1 MMRLF
6 RCLGRRI
13 HVIFVILLVYFCT
26 LSHSKNSSKTGNDHS
41 CPGIGKIECKD
52 GIMIPAWLTPGN
64 ATGTALT
71 AAKAFVYIIAMF
83 FMFLGISIISDR
95 FMASIE
101 IITSQEKDITI
112 KDKVTGKKQVVTV
125 KIWNETVSNLTLM
138 ALGSSAPEI
147 LLSVIEIIG
156 RGFKAGELGP
166 STVVGSAAFNLFMI
180 TAVCVSVLPP
190 GEVRRIKHL
199 RVFAFTAT
207 CSVFAYVWMYIIL
220 KVSTPGIIDV
230 WEGIITLACFP
241 GMVIVAW
248 MIDRQI
254 NFYRYLRKKIRKKK
268 MHGHTVIQTG
278 DGDVVAVTLKD
289 GKNGDMQKNHTDFD
303 GLDSKE
309 LQLLAFSD
317 GDDPE
322 QHMNEKK
329 RIAME
334 AYHRARAKNPEA
346 DSDTLQR
353 LVEQEN
359 LRLQHKS
366 RAFYR
371 IQATRNLTGQGNVL
385 KLKPEKYHDDH
396 KKQDQLELE
405 VKEINANAK
414 SAGIE
419 GTCIY
424 FHPSEYTVVESCGT
438 CYLTVIRVGE
448 DLFDTVYVDYETSD
462 GTANVGADY
471 ECAKGTLVFKPGDT
485 SKQIAIKIVD
495 DDVFELDEYFFCK
508 LTAVRGSPERVRHT
522 VLPTILGQPDTATIT
537 VLDDDYPGVFT
548 LEHARFEIM
557 ETIGVLSLRI
567 VRLIGARGVIRVP
580 YHTEE
585 GTGKGGGEDFEDI
598 VGEVEFL
605 DEETV

>member
-585 GTGKGGGEDFEDI
+585 GTAKGGGEDFEDI
-598 VGEVEFL
+598 VGEVEYL

>member
-396 KKQDQLELE
+396 KKQDQLEFE

-462 GTANVGADY
+462 GTANVGEDY

-585 GTGKGGGEDFEDI
+585 GTAKGGGEDFEDI

>member
-41 CPGIGKIECKD
+41 CSGIGKIECKD

-248 MIDRQI
+248 MIDRQM

-585 GTGKGGGEDFEDI
+585 GTAKGGGEDFEDI

>member
-13 HVIFVILLVYFCT
+13 HVIFVVLLVYFCT

-220 KVSTPGIIDV
+220 KVSTPGIINV

-396 KKQDQLELE
+396 KKQDQLEFE

-462 GTANVGADY
+462 GTANVGEDY

-522 VLPTILGQPDTATIT
+522 VLPIILGQPDTATIT

-585 GTGKGGGEDFEDI
+585 GTAKGGGEDFEDI

>member
-6 RCLGRRI
+6 RCLGRHI

-26 LSHSKNSSKTGNDHS
+26 LSHSKNSSKTGNDRS

-396 KKQDQLELE
+396 KKQDQLEFE

-462 GTANVGADY
+462 GTANVGEDY

-537 VLDDDYPGVFT
+537 VLDDDYPGIFT

-585 GTGKGGGEDFEDI
+585 GTAKGGGEDFEDI

-605 DEETV
+605 NEETV

>member
-6 RCLGRRI
+6 HRLGRRI
-13 HVIFVILLVYFCT
+13 HVIVVILLVYFCT
-26 LSHSKNSSKTGNDHS
+26 LSYSKNHNKTENDHS

-112 KDKVTGKKQVVTV
+112 KDKVTGKKQVITV

-220 KVSTPGIIDV
+220 KVSTPGIIEV

-268 MHGHTVIQTG
+268 LHGHTVIQTG
-278 DGDVVAVTLKD
+278 DGDVVAVTIKD
-289 GKNGDMQKNHTDFD
+289 SKNGDMQKNQTDFD

-359 LRLQHKS
+359 LKLQHKS

-385 KLKPEKYHDDH
+385 KLKPEKHHDDN
-396 KKQDQLELE
+396 KKQEQLELE

-414 SAGIE
+414 ISGIE
-419 GTCIY
+419 GTCVY

-462 GTANVGADY
+462 GTANVGEDY
-471 ECAKGTLVFKPGDT
+471 EYTKGTLVFKPGDT

-522 VLPTILGQPDTATIT
+522 VLPTIIGQPDTATVT

-585 GTGKGGGEDFEDI
+585 GTAKGGGEDFEDI

>member
-220 KVSTPGIIDV
+220 KVSTPGIINV

-396 KKQDQLELE
+396 KKQDQLEFE

-462 GTANVGADY
+462 GTANVGEDY

-485 SKQIAIKIVD
+485 SKQIAVKIVD

-585 GTGKGGGEDFEDI
+585 GTAKGGGEDFEDI

>member
-508 LTAVRGSPERVRHT
+508 LAAVRGSPERVRHT

-585 GTGKGGGEDFEDI
+585 GTAKGGGEDFEDI

>member
-41 CPGIGKIECKD
+41 CPGIGKTECKD

-585 GTGKGGGEDFEDI
+585 GTAKGGGEDFEDI

>member
-585 GTGKGGGEDFEDI
+585 GTAKGGGEDFEDI

>member
-1 MMRLF
+1 
-6 RCLGRRI
+6 
-13 HVIFVILLVYFCT
+13 
-26 LSHSKNSSKTGNDHS
+26 
-41 CPGIGKIECKD
+41 
-52 GIMIPAWLTPGN
+52 
-64 ATGTALT
+64 
-71 AAKAFVYIIAMF
+71 
-83 FMFLGISIISDR
+83 
-95 FMASIE
+95 
-101 IITSQEKDITI
+101 
-112 KDKVTGKKQVVTV
+112 
-125 KIWNETVSNLTLM
+125 
-138 ALGSSAPEI
+138 
-147 LLSVIEIIG
+147 
-156 RGFKAGELGP
+156 
-166 STVVGSAAFNLFMI
+166 
-180 TAVCVSVLPP
+180 
-190 GEVRRIKHL
+190 
-199 RVFAFTAT
+199 
-207 CSVFAYVWMYIIL
+207 
-220 KVSTPGIIDV
+220 
-230 WEGIITLACFP
+230 
-241 GMVIVAW
+241 
-248 MIDRQI
+248 
-254 NFYRYLRKKIRKKK
+254 
-268 MHGHTVIQTG
+268 
-278 DGDVVAVTLKD
+278 
-289 GKNGDMQKNHTDFD
+289 
-303 GLDSKE
+303 
-309 LQLLAFSD
+309 
-317 GDDPE
+317 
-322 QHMNEKK
+322 MNEKK

-585 GTGKGGGEDFEDI
+585 GTAKGGGEDFEDI

>member
-548 LEHARFEIM
+548 LEHVRFEIM

-585 GTGKGGGEDFEDI
+585 GTAKGGGEDFEDI

>member
-322 QHMNEKK
+322 QHMNEKE

-585 GTGKGGGEDFEDI
+585 GTAKGGGEDFEDI

>member
-26 LSHSKNSSKTGNDHS
+26 LSHSKNSSKAGNDHS

-585 GTGKGGGEDFEDI
+585 GTAKGGGEDFEDI

>member
-26 LSHSKNSSKTGNDHS
+26 LSHSKNSSKTGNDRS

-396 KKQDQLELE
+396 KKQDQLEFE

-462 GTANVGADY
+462 GTANVGEDY

-537 VLDDDYPGVFT
+537 VLDDDYPGIFT

-585 GTGKGGGEDFEDI
+585 GTAKGGGEDFEDI

-605 DEETV
+605 NEETV

>member
-414 SAGIE
+414 SSGIE

-585 GTGKGGGEDFEDI
+585 GTAKGGGEDFEDI

>member
-13 HVIFVILLVYFCT
+13 HVIFAILLVYFCT

-41 CPGIGKIECKD
+41 CPGLGKIECKD

-585 GTGKGGGEDFEDI
+585 GTAKGGGEDFEDI

>member
-26 LSHSKNSSKTGNDHS
+26 FSHSKNSSKTGNDHS

-585 GTGKGGGEDFEDI
+585 GTAKGGGEDFEDI

>member
-585 GTGKGGGEDFEDI
+585 GTAKGGGEDFEDL

>member
-26 LSHSKNSSKTGNDHS
+26 LSHSKNSSKTGNDRS

-220 KVSTPGIIDV
+220 KVSTPGIINV

-396 KKQDQLELE
+396 KKQDQLEFE

-462 GTANVGADY
+462 GTANVGEDY

-537 VLDDDYPGVFT
+537 VLDDDYPGIFT

-585 GTGKGGGEDFEDI
+585 GTAKGGGEDFEDI

>member
-166 STVVGSAAFNLFMI
+166 STVVGSAAFNDFMI
-180 TAVCVSVLPP
+180 TALCVSVLPP

-585 GTGKGGGEDFEDI
+585 GTAKGGGEDFEDI

>member
-289 GKNGDMQKNHTDFD
+289 CKNGDMQKNHTDFD

-585 GTGKGGGEDFEDI
+585 GTAKGGGEDFEDI

>member
-6 RCLGRRI
+6 HRLGRRI
-13 HVIFVILLVYFCT
+13 HVIVVILLVYFCT
-26 LSHSKNSSKTGNDHS
+26 LSYSKNHNKTENDHS

-112 KDKVTGKKQVVTV
+112 KDKVTGKKQVITV

-220 KVSTPGIIDV
+220 KVSTPGIIEV

-268 MHGHTVIQTG
+268 LHGHTVIQTG
-278 DGDVVAVTLKD
+278 DGDVVAVTIKD
-289 GKNGDMQKNHTDFD
+289 SKNGDMQKNQTDFD

-359 LRLQHKS
+359 LKLQHKS

-385 KLKPEKYHDDH
+385 KLKPEKHHDDN
-396 KKQDQLELE
+396 KKQEQLELE

-414 SAGIE
+414 ISGIE
-419 GTCIY
+419 GTCVY

-462 GTANVGADY
+462 GTANVGEDY
-471 ECAKGTLVFKPGDT
+471 EYAKGTLVFKPGDT

-508 LTAVRGSPERVRHT
+508 LTAVRGSSERVRHT
-522 VLPTILGQPDTATIT
+522 VLPTIIGQPDTATVT

-585 GTGKGGGEDFEDI
+585 GTATGGGEDFEDI

>member
-6 RCLGRRI
+6 HRLGKRI
-13 HVIFVILLVYFCT
+13 RVIVVILLVYFCT
-26 LSHSKNSSKTGNDHS
+26 LSYSKNHNKTENDHS

-112 KDKVTGKKQVVTV
+112 KDKVTGKKQVITV

-220 KVSTPGIIDV
+220 KVSTPGIIEV

-278 DGDVVAVTLKD
+278 DGDVVAVTIKD
-289 GKNGDMQKNHTDFD
+289 SKNGDMQKNQTDFD

-359 LRLQHKS
+359 LKLQHKS

-385 KLKPEKYHDDH
+385 KLKPEKHHDDN
-396 KKQDQLELE
+396 KKQEQLELE

-414 SAGIE
+414 ISGIE
-419 GTCIY
+419 GTCVY

-462 GTANVGADY
+462 GTANVGEDY
-471 ECAKGTLVFKPGDT
+471 EYAKGTLVFKPGDT

-522 VLPTILGQPDTATIT
+522 VLPTIIGQPDTATVT

-585 GTGKGGGEDFEDI
+585 GTAKGGGEDFEDI

>member
-220 KVSTPGIIDV
+220 KVSTPGIINV

-396 KKQDQLELE
+396 KKQDQLEFE

-462 GTANVGADY
+462 GTANVGEDY

-585 GTGKGGGEDFEDI
+585 GTAKGGGEDFEDI

>member
-41 CPGIGKIECKD
+41 CPSIGKIECKD

-585 GTGKGGGEDFEDI
+585 GTAKGGGEDFEDI

>member
-1 MMRLF
+1 MRLF
-6 RCLGRRI
+6 HCLERRI
-13 HVIFVILLVYFCT
+13 HVIVVILLVYFCT
-26 LSHSKNSSKTGNDHS
+26 LSYSKNHNKTENDHS
-41 CPGIGKIECKD
+41 CPGIGKTECKD

-112 KDKVTGKKQVVTV
+112 KDKVTGRKQVITV

-166 STVVGSAAFNLFMI
+166 STVVGSAAFNLFVI

-220 KVSTPGIIDV
+220 KVSTPGIIEV

-278 DGDVVAVTLKD
+278 DGDVVAVTIKD

-359 LRLQHKS
+359 LKLQHKS

-385 KLKPEKYHDDH
+385 KLKPEKYHDDN
-396 KKQDQLELE
+396 KKQEQLELD

-419 GTCIY
+419 GTCVY

-448 DLFDTVYVDYETSD
+448 DLFDKVYVDYETSD
-462 GTANVGADY
+462 GTANVGEDY
-471 ECAKGTLVFKPGDT
+471 EYAKGTLVFKPGDT

-522 VLPTILGQPDTATIT
+522 VLPTILGQPDTATVT

-567 VRLIGARGVIRVP
+567 IRLIGARGVIRVP

-585 GTGKGGGEDFEDI
+585 GTAKGGGEDFEDI

>member
-26 LSHSKNSSKTGNDHS
+26 LSHTKNSSKTGNDHS

-585 GTGKGGGEDFEDI
+585 GTAKGGGEDFEDI

>member
-6 RCLGRRI
+6 HRLGRRI
-13 HVIFVILLVYFCT
+13 HVIVVILLVYFCT
-26 LSHSKNSSKTGNDHS
+26 LSYSKNHNKTENDRS

-112 KDKVTGKKQVVTV
+112 KDKVTGKKQVITV

-220 KVSTPGIIDV
+220 KVSTPGIIEV

-268 MHGHTVIQTG
+268 LHGHTVIQTG
-278 DGDVVAVTLKD
+278 DGDVVAVTIKD
-289 GKNGDMQKNHTDFD
+289 SKNGDMQKNQTDFD

-359 LRLQHKS
+359 LKLQHKS

-385 KLKPEKYHDDH
+385 KLKPEKHHDDN
-396 KKQDQLELE
+396 KKQEQLELE

-414 SAGIE
+414 ISGIE
-419 GTCIY
+419 GTCVY

-462 GTANVGADY
+462 GTANVGEDY
-471 ECAKGTLVFKPGDT
+471 EYAKGTLVFKPGDT

-522 VLPTILGQPDTATIT
+522 VLPTIIGQPDTATVT

-548 LEHARFEIM
+548 LEHERFEIM

-585 GTGKGGGEDFEDI
+585 GTAKGGGEDFEDI